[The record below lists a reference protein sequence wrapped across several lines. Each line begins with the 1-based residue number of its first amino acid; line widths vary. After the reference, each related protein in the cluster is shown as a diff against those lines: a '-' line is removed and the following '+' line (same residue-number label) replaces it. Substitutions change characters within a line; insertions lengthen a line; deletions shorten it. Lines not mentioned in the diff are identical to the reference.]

1 MNSVFSSAEKNILL
15 QAAGFRLN
23 TVSVSLAARF
33 AQQTLVK
40 VVCFPSTLL
49 TSSCARRKARQF
61 FLLRFFYIFPRNMDR
76 GLAWSVIP
84 IAGILLWTLQL
95 LARAAWTGS
104 ALSQV
109 LSR

>member
-1 MNSVFSSAEKNILL
+1 MFLSPQDLLGKHWLKWSVFPQPCLPLPAPEEKPDN
-15 QAAGFRLN
+15 F
-23 TVSVSLAARF
+23 
-33 AQQTLVK
+33 
-40 VVCFPSTLL
+40 L
-49 TSSCARRKARQF
+49 TYF
-61 FLLRFFYIFPRNMDR
+61 FSPRNMDR